1 MSFLGVY
8 FHNIDNN
15 NRLVIPSAF
24 REKLGSEF
32 VLFKAPEGCVS
43 MYDMETFDGMLRQ
56 VNQLSNTSEG
66 RRQARTFTRAARTV
80 TQDKQGR
87 FTVPAEFIEFAELD
101 NGVAIEGTGH
111 RIELWSKAE
120 YELQQAEE
128 SFAEENYPQIYY

>member
-1 MSFLGVY
+1 MF
-8 FHNIDNN
+8 
-15 NRLVIPSAF
+15 
-24 REKLGSEF
+24 
-32 VLFKAPEGCVS
+32 

-120 YELQQAEE
+120 YEQQQAEE